1 MAEDITKFTNLK
13 KLIEQV
19 QNSDP
24 YYKLNFNLSKQK
36 LTGKKGWTPEEKQVL
51 KNMRKLMSTEEF
63 LGIKDIDKFDFSK
76 YLDTTPKPAANGGTA
91 PKAKPANRVI
101 TLDEMI
107 ENGTA
112 PENKPAVNE
121 TKPTVNGTVPETK
134 PTANETKP
142 GFWTRMKSRWTP
154 GIGQLPSTE
163 DAGIKQAGRLKST
176 LNGINPF
183 YGFTEAATRQGMYD
197 KAIAD
202 AKKAGYRNGEIPK
215 EVKDKILGI
224 KDAEITTGAK
234 IKHGLLSNLKSGA
247 IGAAVGYITDALSPK
262 DTGADEMQNIY
273 GGWGTTGKGLGYASY
288 LTPGVA
294 PYKIGFDVGD
304 AALHKYYGEND
315 EAGTGVVR
323 DIVHLGSKWDEL
335 GNMLRR
341 GADQYSNLLS
351 GKGMRDDSATVRDD
365 IRTLNQRAASY
376 PSMPQDYIDNHRS
389 ANPTDF
395 TSGVPSKPLNG
406 IDYKRDVDTSKFI
419 SPYQESGN
427 ISKQQVQDGYL
438 DLLDQ
443 LRRRGIRIDGKG
455 FSGDFIRYLDN
466 VAPEALGKLNY
477 HKTDLTKSSYLFG
490 KDGEQVYATPYMINK
505 DAVQAFFN
513 DPRVRASGKYSD
525 AEISDILSKMND
537 DAIRYD

>member
-13 KLIEQV
+13 NWFNTVKD
-19 QNSDP
+19 DP
-24 YYKLNFNLSKQK
+24 LYKLSEQNI
-36 LTGKKGWTPEEKQVL
+36 KGLRRWSSTEKQIL
-51 KNMRKLMSTEEF
+51 ENMKKQISDEEF
-63 LGIKDIDKFDFSK
+63 RKIKNINQFDFSK
-76 YLDTTPKPAANGGTA
+76 YVDTTSKPAAND
-91 PKAKPANRVI
+91 PSYKLN
-101 TLDEMI
+101 
-107 ENGTA
+107 N
-112 PENKPAVNE
+112 
-121 TKPTVNGTVPETK
+121 TVPETK
-134 PTANETKP
+134 PAANGTVQETKP
-142 GFWTRMKSRWTP
+142 GFWTRMTSRWTP
-154 GIGQLPSTE
+154 GIGNLPSAE
-163 DAGIKQAGRLKST
+163 DAGIKQAGKLKS
-176 LNGINPF
+176 INPF
-183 YGFTEAATRQGMYD
+183 YGFTEAAVRQGMYA

-202 AKKAGYRNGEIPK
+202 AKKAGYRNGEVPT
-215 EVKDKILGI
+215 EVKDKIQGI
-224 KDAEITTGAK
+224 KDAKITTGAK
-234 IKHGLLSNLKSGA
+234 IKHGLLSNLKAGA

-315 EAGTGVVR
+315 EAGTGIVR

-427 ISKQQVQDGYL
+427 ISKQQMQDGYL
-438 DLLDQ
+438 TLPDQ
-443 LRRRGIRIDGKG
+443 IRRRGINKEG
-455 FSGDFIRYLDN
+455 FSRDFMHYLAN
-466 VAPEALGKLNY
+466 VDPEALGKLTY
-477 HKTDLTKSSYLFG
+477 HNTDLTKSSYLFG
-490 KDGEQVYATPYMINK
+490 KDGEQVYAAPYMINK